1 MHRVLPFL
9 LLAPGCAPQLLE
21 SGFKEDLDRTGG
33 CADVILFAVDADD
46 EVMLHFSTVEE
57 GRVAEA
63 TTAGTPLEYA
73 FTLPSDEIELEV
85 RQGTQ
90 VSDIT
95 CDDVAENG
103 GPDVVRTWMADGGEA
118 TLTLTPGGDLV
129 EADLVLQEVTFL
141 DEDGN
146 TVGVD
151 AFTVHAASV
160 GWYAG

>member
-1 MHRVLPFL
+1 MHRLLPFL
-9 LLAPGCAPQLLE
+9 LLAPGCALPILE
-21 SGFKEDLDRTGG
+21 SGFQEDLDRTGG

-46 EVMLHFSTVEE
+46 EVMLHFSTVDE

-63 TTAGTPLEYA
+63 SVAGTPLEYA
-73 FTLPSDEIELEV
+73 FTLPSDGIELEV

-103 GPDVVRTWMADGGEA
+103 GPDVLRRWTAEGGDLI
-118 TLTLTPGGDLV
+118 LTLTPGGDLV
-129 EADLVLQEVTFL
+129 AADLVLQDVDFL

-146 TVGVD
+146 AVGIDV
-151 AFTVHAASV
+151 FTVHADSV
-160 GWYAG
+160 GWFAG